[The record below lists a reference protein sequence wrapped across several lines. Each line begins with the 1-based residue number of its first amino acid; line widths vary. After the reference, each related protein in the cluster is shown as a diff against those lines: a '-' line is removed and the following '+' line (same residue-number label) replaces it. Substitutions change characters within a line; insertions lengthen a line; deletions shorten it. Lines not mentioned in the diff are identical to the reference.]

1 MSMTPLDLF
10 LRVCFAGFSVILLAV
25 SLLAYRRYREPRL
38 GIVVVAFLLFV
49 IVSLLT
55 IVSGILDWTIFG
67 MDPYLVA
74 LNIGI
79 LLCMYLAMVKR

>member
-1 MSMTPLDLF
+1 MTPLDLF

>member
-1 MSMTPLDLF
+1 MDLF

-38 GIVVVAFLLFV
+38 GIVAVAFLLFV

-55 IVSGILDWTIFG
+55 IVSGLLDWTIFG

-79 LLCMYLAMVKR
+79 LFCMYLTMVKR